1 MTAIFRKAFHDS
13 RRSAFWLSL
22 GFGLYVLFLM
32 AMYPA
37 VKSQADEWQKLIDSY
52 PEGVLTMFYGGDVA
66 EFDMTEPGTW
76 VQTEFASYSVLIL
89 GAIVIL
95 QAFNAFTNAERDHTI
110 DMLLSLPV
118 SRRHYLLGRA
128 LNTTLV
134 MTLVLAACLAGFLVA
149 MTLWPEFDPSAANL
163 ALGMIGALLYLL
175 VVAGYSYLLAV
186 VVPSSRRFAGATAYL
201 LLIGSFL
208 VYGLSGVVES
218 LERVRPLLLPHY
230 FNMGTTIRDGA
241 QLGDWA
247 VMAVTA
253 LVYFALAWWRVDRK
267 ELGV

>member
-1 MTAIFRKAFHDS
+1 MAAIFRKAFRDS

-22 GFGLYVLFLM
+22 GFGLYVMLLM

-37 VKSQADEWQKLIDSY
+37 VKGQADEWKELIDSY
-52 PEGVLTMFYGGDVA
+52 PEGVLAMFYGGDMA
-66 EFDMTEPGTW
+66 DFDMTEPGTW

-89 GAIVIL
+89 GAIVIA
-95 QAFNAFTNAERDHTI
+95 QAFNAFANAERDHTM

-128 LNTTLV
+128 LNTAAV
-134 MTLVLAACLAGFLVA
+134 MALVLGACLAGFLLS
-149 MTLWPEFDPSAANL
+149 MLLWPEFDPPAANL
-163 ALGMIGALLYLL
+163 ALSMIGAFLYLM

-186 VVPSSRRFAGATAYL
+186 LVPSSRRFAGAIAYL

-208 VYGLSGVVES
+208 IYGLSAVVEA
-218 LERVRPLLLPHY
+218 LEPVQPLLLQHY
-230 FNMGTTIRDGA
+230 FNMGTVIRDGA

-247 VMAVTA
+247 VMAVVA
-253 LVYFALAWWRVDRK
+253 LAYLALAWWLVDRK